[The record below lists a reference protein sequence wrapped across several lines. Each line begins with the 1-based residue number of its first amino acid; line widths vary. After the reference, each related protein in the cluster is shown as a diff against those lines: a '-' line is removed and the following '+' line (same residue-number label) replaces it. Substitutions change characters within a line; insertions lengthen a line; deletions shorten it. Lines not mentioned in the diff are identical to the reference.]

1 MAVPHEKNSVRLEK
15 GCFARKPSQALFIR
29 LLAGAR
35 NAPAH
40 SGAFV
45 MSNYSGQGLALPRE
59 AAGMR
64 TFRQQSVSSSSAGGW
79 LRTLGFWID
88 RSRQRKQL
96 GELAELN
103 DYLLKDIGVS
113 REEALREAAKP
124 FWQ

>member
-1 MAVPHEKNSVRLEK
+1 LRAS
-15 GCFARKPSQALFIR
+15 
-29 LLAGAR
+29 LAWLYLSGFSPEPE

-45 MSNYSGQGLALPRE
+45 MSNYFRQGLALPHE
-59 AAGMR
+59 PAGMR
-64 TFRQQSVSSSSAGGW
+64 AFRQQFVSSSSAASW

-113 REEALREAAKP
+113 RAEALREAEKP
-124 FWQ
+124 FWR

>member
-1 MAVPHEKNSVRLEK
+1 
-15 GCFARKPSQALFIR
+15 
-29 LLAGAR
+29 
-35 NAPAH
+35 
-40 SGAFV
+40 
-45 MSNYSGQGLALPRE
+45 MSNYQGLALSRE

-64 TFRQQSVSSSSAGGW
+64 TFRQQFVSSSSTGGW

-113 REEALREAAKP
+113 REEALREAEKP
-124 FWQ
+124 FWR